1 MVNRRQKINT
11 RLCCWILVFA
21 GLVLCGCGQTAFL
34 VQPVSAERKL
44 AETQID
50 RDEGFFVTD
59 KIAVIDVDG
68 FLANRAKGGYMFGGE
83 NAVSL
88 FVEKL
93 DKARKD
99 PLVKAVVLRINSRGG
114 TVAASDTMHHALL
127 EFRRQTGKPVVACVL
142 DTAASGAYLLACGS
156 NGIVAQPS
164 SVTGS
169 IGTVMQTVS
178 FAGTMEKL
186 GIKAIAIKSG
196 KLKDIGSPLRDM
208 TDEER
213 EVLQGII
220 EEFYEQFV
228 SAVESGRPLLG
239 PSEVREL
246 ADGRV
251 FTGTEAVKLGLVDR
265 LGFPSDAIKWAK
277 ELAGVQRS
285 RVVIYHRPIGYKP
298 NIYSSE
304 GSAGDLSAAL
314 VNVEMPDWLKGE
326 GCEFLY
332 VWQPEAD

>member
-1 MVNRRQKINT
+1 MNRKQKISECQVGC
-11 RLCCWILVFA
+11 LILVLA
-21 GLVLCGCGQTAFL
+21 CLVLSGCGPTAFL
-34 VQPVSAERKL
+34 VQPVPAERKL
-44 AETQID
+44 TETQID
-50 RDEGFFVTD
+50 RDEGFFITD

-68 FLANRAKGGYMFGGE
+68 FLANRSKLGFMSGGE
-83 NAVSL
+83 NAVSM

-93 DKARKD
+93 DKAKKD
-99 PLVKAVVLRINSRGG
+99 PDVKAVVLRINSHGG

-127 EFRRQTGKPVVACVL
+127 EFRQKTHKPVVTCVL

-156 NGIVAQPS
+156 NGIVAQPG

-169 IGTVMQTVS
+169 IGTVLQTVS

-186 GIKAIAIKSG
+186 GIKAVAIKSG

-220 EEFYEQFV
+220 EQFYEQFV
-228 SAVESGRPLLG
+228 SAVDSGRPGLNE
-239 PSEVREL
+239 SQVREL

-251 FTGTEAVKLGLVDR
+251 FTGTEAVKLGLVDK

-277 ELAGVQRS
+277 ELAGVQRA
-285 RVVIYHRPIGYKP
+285 RVVIYHRPFGYKP
-298 NIYSSE
+298 NVYSSE
-304 GSAGDLSAAL
+304 ASGGDLSGAL
-314 VNVEMPDWLKGE
+314 VNIELPDWLKAE

>member
-1 MVNRRQKINT
+1 MNT
-11 RLCCWILVFA
+11 WTYVCRMLFLVC
-21 GLVLCGCGQTAFL
+21 LVLSGCGPSAFL
-34 VQPVSAERKL
+34 VQPVPAERKL

-68 FLANRAKGGYMFGGE
+68 FLANRAKWGSMFGGE

-93 DKARKD
+93 DKAKKD
-99 PLVKAVVLRINSRGG
+99 PDVKAVVLRINSHGG

-127 EFRRQTGKPVVACVL
+127 EFRQQTRKPVVACVL

-156 NGIVAQPS
+156 NGIVAQPG

-169 IGTVMQTVS
+169 IGTVLQTVS

-186 GIKAIAIKSG
+186 GIKAVAIKSG

-208 TDEER
+208 TEEER

-220 EEFYEQFV
+220 EQFYEQFV
-228 SAVESGRPLLG
+228 SAVDSGRQGLNE
-239 PSEVREL
+239 SQVREL

-251 FTGTEAVKLGLVDR
+251 FTGTDAVKLGLVDR
-265 LGFPSDAIKWAK
+265 IGHPSDAIKWAK
-277 ELAGVQRS
+277 ELAGVQRAK
-285 RVVIYHRPIGYKP
+285 VVIYHRPLSYKP
-298 NIYSSE
+298 NVYSSE
-304 GSAGDLSAAL
+304 ASTGDLTGAL
-314 VNVEMPDWLKGE
+314 VNIELPDWLKAE